1 MNKLQQWIALTVV
14 ACLALLAAGWFLLVS
29 PKRAEAADL
38 RDQVASQDSAN
49 DSARTQL
56 QVLKAQAKDLP
67 NQQAALAKVAARI
80 PDNPGLPSL
89 IRALSAAS
97 QSAGVE
103 FVSVAP
109 GTPAPLVAAAPAATA
124 ATPAPTAAAGT
135 TTSTAGTLTAIP
147 VAINV
152 VGGFFEVEQ
161 FVANLENLPRA
172 LRVSNLTLAPGKS
185 PTDQSKNSAGT
196 ADGSS
201 LTTTIS
207 GTVFMAASRQAATAV
222 VAPPGQP
229 APVAS
234 APSGAALVPTP
245 APAK

>member
-38 RDQVASQDSAN
+38 RDQAASQDQAN
-49 DSARTQL
+49 DATRTQL

-80 PDNPGLPSL
+80 PDNPALPSL
-89 IRALSAAS
+89 IRSLSAAS

-109 GTPAPLVAAAPAATA
+109 GSPVPVVAAAPAGTAAAAPTPAPGTATA
-124 ATPAPTAAAGT
+124 A
-135 TTSTAGTLTAIP
+135 SSAGTLTAIP

-185 PTDQSKNSAGT
+185 PTDQSKTGT
-196 ADGSS
+196 EDGSS

-207 GTVFMAASRQAATAV
+207 GTVFMDASRAAATAV
-222 VAPPGQP
+222 IAPGQP
-229 APVAS
+229 VPTAS
-234 APSGAALVPTP
+234 APAV
-245 APAK
+245 APAASPSPAAAK